1 MSDRKFIT
9 AAAQRIF
16 VGSHLRV
23 SRGTYSHHGIY
34 VGRRRM
40 IHFSG
45 KADGL
50 LSGAGPV
57 VYESLNNFFLGAE
70 RAELVSH
77 QNPLPPTEIVAR
89 AREKLKSADYSLFF
103 NNCEHFA
110 TWCVTGKA
118 RSSQIDD
125 ILEYGP
131 IEFLIRQVWFE

>member
-9 AAAQRIF
+9 PTAPRIF

-57 VYESLNNFFLGAE
+57 DYESLNNFFLGAE

-77 QNPLPPTEIVAR
+77 ENPLPPTEIVAR
-89 AREKLKSADYSLFF
+89 ARSKLKSADYSLLF

-110 TWCVTGKA
+110 TWCVTGEA
-118 RSSQIDD
+118 QSSQINV
-125 ILEYGP
+125 IRKRGL
-131 IEFLIRQVWFE
+131 IEFLIRQVFFE

>member
-9 AAAQRIF
+9 AAAPRIV

-23 SRGTYSHHGIY
+23 SRGTYFHHGVY
-34 VGRRRM
+34 VGRRQI

-45 KADGL
+45 KSDGF
-50 LSGAGPV
+50 LSGAGPIV
-57 VYESLNNFFLGAE
+57 RESLNDFFLDAD
-70 RAELVSH
+70 RAELIRH
-77 QNPLPPTEIVAR
+77 KYTLPPTEIVKR
-89 AREKLKSADYSLFF
+89 AREKLKSDDYSLFT

-110 TWCVTGKA
+110 TWCVTGEA

-125 ILEYGP
+125 ILERGP